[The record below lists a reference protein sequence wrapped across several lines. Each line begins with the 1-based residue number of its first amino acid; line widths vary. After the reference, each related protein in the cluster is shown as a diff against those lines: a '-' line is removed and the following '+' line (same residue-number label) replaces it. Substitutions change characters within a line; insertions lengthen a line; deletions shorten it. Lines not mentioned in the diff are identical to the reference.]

1 MNLTFKI
8 RVNINDKQSDGMYN
22 GYPIFNAKYNSH
34 CLVLKKENDYVL
46 FYKIPNTKRIVAVA
60 ATKAN
65 IKDKIKQYLANQ
77 KDDEAKELLKLI
89 NNENY

>member
-8 RVNINDKQSDGMYN
+8 RVNINDKKQDGMYN
-22 GYPIFNAKYNSH
+22 GYPMFNTKFNSR
-34 CLVLKKENDYVL
+34 CLVLKKENNYVL

-60 ATKAN
+60 TTKIN
-65 IKDKIKQYLANQ
+65 IKDNIKQYLAKQ

-89 NNENY
+89 ENENY